1 MKANYMKAMMSKKPG
16 KMKKVKKMKMQP
28 FSKIQSGQGPY
39 KAGSKK
45 KKMKIASY

>member
-16 KMKKVKKMKMQP
+16 KMKKVKKMKMTP

-39 KAGSKK
+39 KGSGKK
-45 KKMKIASY
+45 KKIASY

>member
-1 MKANYMKAMMSKKPG
+1 MKANYMKAMTVKKPS
-16 KMKKVKKMKMQP
+16 KKKMKMVS
-28 FSKIQSGQGPY
+28 FSKMQSGQGPY